1 MLISSKGKG
10 YKARTCGFDLFFHYS
25 HHGAF
30 TLEGCTVV
38 VRMFYDPT
46 TRCNV
51 DVCNLGRIGNNNEH
65 RNDLIQVKRGI
76 VVADPLYDQSPISR
90 RESLTFISK
99 ILPQVGNKHIKLL
112 NNSIPL
118 LHMLLENPLHT
129 SS

>member
-76 VVADPLYDQSPISR
+76 VVAEPSLRSVSDQSPGKPDLYIKDFAASR
-90 RESLTFISK
+90 
-99 ILPQVGNKHIKLL
+99 Q
-112 NNSIPL
+112 
-118 LHMLLENPLHT
+118 
-129 SS
+129 

>member
-1 MLISSKGKG
+1 MKDRESLVRVRVRVRDETDEMLISSKGKG

-76 VVADPLYDQSPISR
+76 VVAEPSLRSVSDQSPGKPDLYIKDFAASR
-90 RESLTFISK
+90 
-99 ILPQVGNKHIKLL
+99 Q
-112 NNSIPL
+112 
-118 LHMLLENPLHT
+118 
-129 SS
+129 

>member
-1 MLISSKGKG
+1 MMLNASKGKG
-10 YKARTCGFDLFFHYS
+10 YKVRTCGFDLFFHYS

-76 VVADPLYDQSPISR
+76 VVAEPSLRSVSDQSPGKPDLYIKDFAASR
-90 RESLTFISK
+90 
-99 ILPQVGNKHIKLL
+99 Q
-112 NNSIPL
+112 
-118 LHMLLENPLHT
+118 
-129 SS
+129 